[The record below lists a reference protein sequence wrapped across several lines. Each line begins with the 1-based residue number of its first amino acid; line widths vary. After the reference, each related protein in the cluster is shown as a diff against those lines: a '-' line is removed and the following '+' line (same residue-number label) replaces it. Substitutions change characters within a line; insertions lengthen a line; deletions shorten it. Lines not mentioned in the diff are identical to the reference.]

1 MRPFVKAITG
11 IANQNVENVA
21 LLARIAELAGVQALD
36 VSANVACV
44 KVARQAFHGQLFAS
58 AVSAEDLRLA
68 VEAGADVAELG
79 NFDDMY
85 AHGDFITA
93 AEVMTLAQESLLALA
108 GKAPLCVTI
117 PGHLSRDTQ
126 VEMLHTLADMGVAM
140 VQTEGAIR
148 LLNDEKVQLLSVEE
162 KAAMS
167 LENARFLSEIGRL
180 PVMVASGIS
189 SKNTVDALQTG
200 AIAVGI
206 GSSFNKLA
214 SEEAMFAELLACL
227 ASLQNVL
234 QAIA

>member
-1 MRPFVKAITG
+1 
-11 IANQNVENVA
+11 
-21 LLARIAELAGVQALD
+21 
-36 VSANVACV
+36 
-44 KVARQAFHGQLFAS
+44 LFAS
-58 AVSAEDLRLA
+58 AVSAQALRLA

-85 AHGDFITA
+85 ARGEFISA
-93 AEVMTLAQESLLALA
+93 AEVMTLAEESLLALA

-117 PGHLSRDTQ
+117 PGHLNRQTQ
-126 VEMLHTLADMGVAM
+126 LEMLHALADMGVAM

-167 LENARFLSEIGRL
+167 LENARFLAEANVL

-189 SKNTVDALQTG
+189 SNNTLQALQTG
-200 AIAVGI
+200 ALAVGI
-206 GSSFNKLA
+206 GSSFNKLD
-214 SEEAMFAELLACL
+214 SEEAMLVELQACQV
-227 ASLQNVL
+227 AVQNVL

>member
-1 MRPFVKAITG
+1 MRSFVKAIAG
-11 IANQNVENVA
+11 IANQDVESVA
-21 LLARIAELAGVQALD
+21 RLAQVAERAGVQALD

-44 KVARQAFHGQLFAS
+44 QVARAAFSGQLFAS
-58 AVSAEDLRLA
+58 AVSAQALRLA

-85 AHGDFITA
+85 ARGEFISA
-93 AEVMTLAQESLLALA
+93 AEVMTLAEESLLALA

-117 PGHLSRDTQ
+117 PGHLNRQTQ
-126 VEMLHTLADMGVAM
+126 LEMLHALADMGVAM

-167 LENARFLSEIGRL
+167 LENARFLAEANVL

-189 SKNTVDALQTG
+189 SNNTLQALQTG
-200 AIAVGI
+200 ALAVGI
-206 GSSFNKLA
+206 GSSFNKLD
-214 SEEAMFAELLACL
+214 SEEAMLAELQACQV
-227 ASLQNVL
+227 AVQNVL

>member
-1 MRPFVKAITG
+1 MRSFVKAIAG
-11 IANQNVENVA
+11 IANHRVESVA
-21 LLARIAELAGVQALD
+21 RLAKVAEEAGVQALD
-36 VSANVACV
+36 VSANVDCI
-44 KVARQAFHGQLFAS
+44 KVARTLFTGQLFAS
-58 AVSAEDLRLA
+58 AVSAKALRLA
-68 VEAGADVAELG
+68 VDAGADVAELG

-93 AEVMTLAQESLLALA
+93 AEVMTLAQESLVALA

-117 PGHLSRDTQ
+117 PGHLSRNAQ
-126 VEMLHTLADMGVAM
+126 VEMLHALADMGVAM

-162 KAAMS
+162 KSALS
-167 LENARFLSEIGRL
+167 LENARLLSSVGRL

-189 SKNTVDALQTG
+189 SGNIVEALATG

-206 GSSFNKLA
+206 GSAFNKLA
-214 SEEAMFAELLACL
+214 SEEAMLAELLACQATL
-227 ASLQNVL
+227 EEAI

>member
-1 MRPFVKAITG
+1 MRPFVKAIAG
-11 IANQNVENVA
+11 IANKNVESVA
-21 LLARIAELAGVQALD
+21 RLARVAELAGVQALD
-36 VSANVACV
+36 VFANVACV
-44 KVARQAFHGQLFAS
+44 KVAREAFSGQLFAS

-93 AEVMTLAQESLLALA
+93 AEVMTLAQESLDALA

-117 PGHLSRDTQ
+117 PGHLSRPTQ
-126 VEMLHTLADMGVAM
+126 VEMLHALADMGVAM

-167 LENARFLSEIGRL
+167 LENARFLAEVGRL

-189 SKNTVDALQTG
+189 SNNTADALQTG
-200 AIAVGI
+200 AVAVGI
-206 GSSFNKLA
+206 GSSFNKLT
-214 SEEAMFAELLACL
+214 SEEAMLAELLACQ

>member
-1 MRPFVKAITG
+1 MRPFVKAIAG

-21 LLARIAELAGVQALD
+21 LLAQIAELAGVQALD

-44 KVARQAFHGQLFAS
+44 KVARHAFHGQLFAS

-93 AEVMTLAQESLLALA
+93 AEVMTLAQETLLALA

-126 VEMLHTLADMGVAM
+126 VEMLHALADMGVAM
-140 VQTEGAIR
+140 VQAEGAIR
-148 LLNDEKVQLLSVEE
+148 LLNDEKVQLLAVEE

-167 LENARFLSEIGRL
+167 LENARFLAEVGRL

-189 SKNTVDALQTG
+189 SNNTADALQTG
-200 AIAVGI
+200 AVAVGI

-214 SEEAMFAELLACL
+214 SEEAMLAELLACQ